1 MFRQLRSVSYIRWF
15 SALTLLGGALVTA
28 CAHVSDTVSSRPTVT
43 SLPTPVV
50 TATFA
55 VPTRTVRF
63 TAADGVGLVGTLYGQ
78 GNSAIVLSNQGDNDS
93 QLWAPVA
100 QQLAAHGYLV
110 LSYAYRDT
118 NSTPDHLASFAL
130 IDARAAFAFIRTQ
143 HITQVIGMG
152 SSLGGLLTVKL
163 AVEAHLNAMVVLS
176 APLGFQDVQI
186 SDADLRVLALP
197 KVFVTSEG
205 NEPFAANI
213 QHMFAVAPQPKE
225 QRVYPGSDH
234 GLAIFSGDSGEDLL
248 TTILRFVQMY
258 APAR

>member
-1 MFRQLRSVSYIRWF
+1 
-15 SALTLLGGALVTA
+15 
-28 CAHVSDTVSSRPTVT
+28 
-43 SLPTPVV
+43 
-50 TATFA
+50 
-55 VPTRTVRF
+55 
-63 TAADGVGLVGTLYGQ
+63 
-78 GNSAIVLSNQGDNDS
+78 
-93 QLWAPVA
+93 
-100 QQLAAHGYLV
+100 
-110 LSYAYRDT
+110 
-118 NSTPDHLASFAL
+118 
-130 IDARAAFAFIRTQ
+130 
-143 HITQVIGMG
+143 
-152 SSLGGLLTVKL
+152 LGGLLTVKL